1 MDSMIILLVIIV
13 ICLALYRSVNKF
25 VEFIWAKI
33 FSKKININATE
44 IEAMYKQQQEVMH
57 VYREHQIGDKELT
70 PYQKELILKNRN
82 LLLDNNIPITKIR
95 FIFHPTFTY
104 DIDTDTINPKYNIM
118 LPIDQKTDMF
128 LNELP
133 IVEINKPKNI
143 MGISVRSY
151 SFDDNFAF
159 IREIV
164 KSTKKGIVIMLG
176 DQEEGK
182 TINPDYFFGV
192 DTAELRMVMLDNEI
206 EIYNNLKK

>member
-1 MDSMIILLVIIV
+1 
-13 ICLALYRSVNKF
+13 
-25 VEFIWAKI
+25 
-33 FSKKININATE
+33 
-44 IEAMYKQQQEVMH
+44 
-57 VYREHQIGDKELT
+57 
-70 PYQKELILKNRN
+70 
-82 LLLDNNIPITKIR
+82 
-95 FIFHPTFTY
+95 
-104 DIDTDTINPKYNIM
+104 
-118 LPIDQKTDMF
+118 MF